1 VDFTVACGS
10 FINLL
15 KMSEMKRND
24 QMVPGFDE
32 IIFENR
38 NRSYGAFDLRRR
50 YKSAAGLSILG
61 GVTLFTI
68 PLILFFTF
76 SPEPVT
82 AKSDPGIYIVVK
94 PDNLIHPDNVIPPEP
109 EKPLKAPPVYKYV
122 EPKVVDDTSGLTN
135 MMVNDIANDSVRND
149 IVTLKT
155 DAVIYAPLETDV
167 AEEPEP
173 LVFVE
178 ERPVFPGGNSA
189 LLKYISEHTIYPAEA
204 LENNIE
210 GRVFLRFVVASDG
223 SVKRIEIIRGLNP
236 LLDAEAIRV
245 VSTLPAWKPG
255 RQNGIAVPVWFTIP
269 VTFKIMIN

>member
-1 VDFTVACGS
+1 
-10 FINLL
+10 
-15 KMSEMKRND
+15 MSEMKRND
-24 QMVPGFDE
+24 QKVPGFDE

-61 GVTLFTI
+61 GVTLFSI
-68 PLILFFTF
+68 PFILFFTF
-76 SPEPVT
+76 SPGPVT

-109 EKPLKAPPVYKYV
+109 EKPVKAPSVYKYI
-122 EPKVVDDTSGLTN
+122 EPKVVDDTTRLTN
-135 MMVNDIANDSVRND
+135 LMVNDIAYDSVRND
-149 IVTLKT
+149 IVTLNS
-155 DAVIYAPLETDV
+155 DAVIYDPPETDI

-173 LVFVE
+173 LIFVE

-189 LLKYISEHTIYPAEA
+189 LLKYIAEHTIYPAEA

-236 LLDAEAIRV
+236 VLDAEAIRV

-255 RQNGIAVPVWFTIP
+255 RQNGAAVPVWFSIP
-269 VTFKIMIN
+269 VTFKIMNN

>member
-1 VDFTVACGS
+1 
-10 FINLL
+10 
-15 KMSEMKRND
+15 MKRND
-24 QMVPGFDE
+24 QKVPGFDE

-50 YKSAAGLSILG
+50 YKSAACLSILG

-68 PLILFFTF
+68 PLILFFSF

-82 AKSDPGIYIVVK
+82 ANTDPGIYIVVK

-109 EKPLKAPPVYKYV
+109 EKPVKAPPGYKYI
-122 EPKVVDDTSGLTN
+122 EPKVVDDTTRLTN
-135 MMVNDIANDSVRND
+135 LMVNDIANDSVRND
-149 IVTLKT
+149 IVTLKS
-155 DAVIYAPLETDV
+155 DVVIYAPLETDV

-189 LLKYISEHTIYPAEA
+189 LLKYIAEHTIYPAEA
-204 LENNIE
+204 LENNME

-245 VSTLPAWKPG
+245 ISTLPAWKPG
-255 RQNGIAVPVWFTIP
+255 RQNGMAVPVWFTIP
-269 VTFKIMIN
+269 VTFKIVIN

>member
-1 VDFTVACGS
+1 
-10 FINLL
+10 
-15 KMSEMKRND
+15 MSEMKRND
-24 QMVPGFDE
+24 QKVPGFDE

-38 NRSYGAFDLRRR
+38 NRNYGAYDLRRR
-50 YKSAAGLSILG
+50 YKSAAGLSVLG

-68 PLILFFTF
+68 PIILFFTF

-94 PDNLIHPDNVIPPEP
+94 PDNLIHPDNINPPEP
-109 EKPLKAPPVYKYV
+109 EKPVKAPPVYKYI
-122 EPKVVDDTSGLTN
+122 EPKVVDDTAGLTN
-135 MMVNDIANDSVRND
+135 LMVNDIANDSVQND
-149 IVTLKT
+149 AVTLKT
-155 DAVIYAPLETDV
+155 DPVIDARQEIV
-167 AEEPEP
+167 ADEEPEP

-178 ERPVFPGGNSA
+178 ERPLFPGGNSA
-189 LLKYISEHTIYPAEA
+189 LLKYIAENTIYPEEA

-210 GRVFLRFVVASDG
+210 GKVILRFVVASDG

-255 RQNGIAVPVWFTIP
+255 RQNGVAVPVWFTIP